1 MSNVR
6 VPQVKVSVAVE
17 GSEIARFEFNR
28 TERSTQDWEITAALI
43 DRDCKQ
49 AVRACLLASVS
60 ELSADGW
67 EAYTFEPESGNSED
81 DQLELP
87 F

>member
-17 GSEIARFEFNR
+17 GTEIARFEFNR
-28 TERSTQDWEITAALI
+28 TERSTQDWEITAALS
-43 DRDCKQ
+43 DADCRS
-49 AVRACLLASVS
+49 AVRACLLAAVS
-60 ELSADGW
+60 ELSAEGW
-67 EAYTFEPESGNSED
+67 TVATFEAEGGGRED